1 MTKKKSAIDAI
12 IQTFQFESK
21 STQTES
27 KPKDMLINGK
37 VVKVSYRIRTGKTKK
52 DRKGKDKE

>member
-12 IQTFQFESK
+12 IQPFQFESK

-27 KPKDMLINGK
+27 KPKDMTINGK
-37 VVKVSYRIRTGKTKK
+37 VVKVSHRIRTGKTRK

>member
-1 MTKKKSAIDAI
+1 MAKKISAIDAI
-12 IQTFQFESK
+12 IQPFQFESK

-27 KPKDMLINGK
+27 KPKDMTINGK
-37 VVKVSYRIRTGKTKK
+37 VVKVSHRIHTGKTRK